1 MSCINA
7 RKLGRRGGGGGGET
21 RRDQSGSSASRVR
34 EMRRL
39 GPRDTLLIRFEA
51 GKVGDRGRVAG

>member
-7 RKLGRRGGGGGGET
+7 RKLGRRGGGGET